1 MRDVYEQQS
10 LSEYKPPILLFQP
23 IFLPRRLSNLV
34 FITDFHVL
42 RRRRCGKKKAR
53 WKAEEQAGCF
63 TKRGREERKRR
74 GKGSDAVDGNIVKEE
89 IEKRRRIKNTKTK
102 EDEEWKETETREIYT
117 EMKNRRGMESRR
129 CRKKKWKNNEKQ
141 EMQKKEMEDNE
152 KQETQKKRNVCRMNS
167 KRCRKKRMGDE

>member
-1 MRDVYEQQS
+1 MAKRSRGGKLRNKQV
-10 LSEYKPPILLFQP
+10 
-23 IFLPRRLSNLV
+23 
-34 FITDFHVL
+34 VL
-42 RRRRCGKKKAR
+42 A
-53 WKAEEQAGCF
+53 
-63 TKRGREERKRR
+63 KRGREERKRR
-74 GKGSDAVDGNIVKEE
+74 RKGIDAVDGNIVKEE